1 MKKDRIQIKKS
12 LIPYKF
18 DINLP
23 DETFKLL
30 VTYNSN
36 EDLFVI
42 GLYDKDNNVICSG
55 EPVIYGMPL
64 FKDIY
69 MVNKYPA
76 LEIIPIDESGEAH
89 TVTYDNFNETVF
101 LTINNTGDDDLGE

>member
-23 DETFKLL
+23 GKTYKLF

-36 EDLFVI
+36 ADLFVI
-42 GLYDKDNNVICSG
+42 GLYDKDNNVICAG

-69 MVNKYPA
+69 MPGRFPA
-76 LEIIPIDESGEAH
+76 LEIVPIDESGEAER
-89 TVTYDNFNETVF
+89 VTYDNFGKTVF
-101 LTINNTGDDDLGE
+101 LTVNNTGGDDVGQ